1 VELEGD
7 TLQMV
12 QALRKE
18 GCNLSKYGHII
29 EEARGVLNGFCQLK
43 VSHIRGIA
51 NGNAH
56 SLAMEALI
64 FSEERVCT

>member
-43 VSHIRGIA
+43 VAHIRRIA
-51 NGNAH
+51 CKWECSQSCDGSTH
-56 SLAMEALI
+56 
-64 FSEERVCT
+64 F

>member
-12 QALRKE
+12 HALRKE

-29 EEARGVLNGFCQLK
+29 EEARGVLNGFC
-43 VSHIRGIA
+43 
-51 NGNAH
+51 
-56 SLAMEALI
+56 
-64 FSEERVCT
+64 